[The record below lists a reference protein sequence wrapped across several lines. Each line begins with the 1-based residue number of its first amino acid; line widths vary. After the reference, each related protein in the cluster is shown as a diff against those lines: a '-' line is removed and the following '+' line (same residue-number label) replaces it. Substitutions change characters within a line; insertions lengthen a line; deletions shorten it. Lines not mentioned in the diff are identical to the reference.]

1 MTIQC
6 APTFARITS
15 VRTTVASVG
24 LRRLGAGRPGGGGQL
39 ARILRRVMGATYSP
53 PNHAGGPRDPD
64 EGLPYSAAEIER
76 AMRPRALR

>member
-24 LRRLGAGRPGGGGQL
+24 LRRFGAGRPGGGGQL
-39 ARILRRVMGATYSP
+39 ARIPEACHGRNV
-53 PNHAGGPRDPD
+53 
-64 EGLPYSAAEIER
+64 LPT
-76 AMRPRALR
+76 